1 MKPDEATLALWLDD
15 ELTGSELDAV
25 EAWAAGQSD
34 QIAIRASVR
43 QWRAMMASAI
53 PSNEEPPYPDFFN
66 HRVIQEIGRLKEKTA
81 GLEKKNFSWRSWL
94 VPSAAC
100 AGMALAFFAGTR
112 SHRMLEVDVTGAPK
126 AIPVDPVIYTPERGV
141 NAEWFASSEASAMV
155 IVLNGVAAIPDTTD
169 FSATVCLPSEREI
182 DSTASREVKPTTAA
196 KP

>member
-25 EAWAAGQSD
+25 ETWAARQPD
-34 QIAIRASVR
+34 QIAIRADVR
-43 QWRAMMASAI
+43 RWRAMMASAI
-53 PSNEEPPYPDFFN
+53 PSNEDPPYPEFFN
-66 HRVIQEIGRLKEKTA
+66 HRVIQKIERLTEKTVS
-81 GLEKKNFSWRSWL
+81 LEKKNFSWRSWL
-94 VPSAAC
+94 LPAAAC
-100 AGMALAFFAGTR
+100 VGMVLAFFAGTR
-112 SHRMLEVDVTGAPK
+112 SHRLLEIDVTGAPK
-126 AIPVDPVIYTPERGV
+126 AIPVDPVVYTPERGV
-141 NAEWFASSEASAMV
+141 HAEWFASTEASAMV

>member
-25 EAWAAGQSD
+25 ETWAAGQPD
-34 QIAIRASVR
+34 HIATRADVR
-43 QWRAMMASAI
+43 RWRAMMASAI
-53 PSNEEPPYPDFFN
+53 PSNEDPPYPEFFN
-66 HRVIQEIGRLKEKTA
+66 HRVIQKIGRLKEKTVC
-81 GLEKKNFSWRSWL
+81 LEKKNFSWRSWL
-94 VPSAAC
+94 VPLAAC

-126 AIPVDPVIYTPERGV
+126 AIPVDPVVYTPERGV
-141 NAEWFASSEASAMV
+141 HAEWFASTEASAMV

-182 DSTASREVKPTTAA
+182 DSTASLEVKPTTAT

>member
-25 EAWAAGQSD
+25 ETWAAGQPD
-34 QIAIRASVR
+34 QIATRADVR
-43 QWRAMMASAI
+43 RWRAMMASAI
-53 PSNEEPPYPDFFN
+53 PSNEDPPYPEFFN
-66 HRVIQEIGRLKEKTA
+66 HRVIQKIGRLKEKTVC
-81 GLEKKNFSWRSWL
+81 LEKKNFSWRSWL
-94 VPSAAC
+94 VPLAAC

-126 AIPVDPVIYTPERGV
+126 AIPVDPVVYTPERGV
-141 NAEWFASSEASAMV
+141 HAEWFASTEASAMV

-182 DSTASREVKPTTAA
+182 DSTASLEVKPTTAT